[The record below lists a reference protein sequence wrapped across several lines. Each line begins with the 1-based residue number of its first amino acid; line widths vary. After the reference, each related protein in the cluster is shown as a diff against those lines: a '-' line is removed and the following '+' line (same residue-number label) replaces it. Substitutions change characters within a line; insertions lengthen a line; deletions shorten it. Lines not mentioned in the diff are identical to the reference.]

1 MTTYEWI
8 TTFLVPVTGIVS
20 WLFGARMRRNENL
33 KTLQTTIDMLVEK
46 NKELYDEI
54 MRLRKE
60 NDNLRDDAV
69 KRDNRINELE
79 MQIEKLNKQ

>member
-8 TTFLVPVTGIVS
+8 TTFLVPITGVVS
-20 WLFGARMRRNENL
+20 WLAGARMRRNESI
-33 KTLQTTIDMLVEK
+33 KALQTTIDMLVEK

-69 KRDNRINELE
+69 KRDDKIAELE
-79 MQIEKLNKQ
+79 RQIEQLNK

>member
-8 TTFLVPVTGIVS
+8 TTFLVPITGVVS
-20 WLFGARMRRNENL
+20 WLAGARMRRNESI
-33 KTLQTTIDMLVEK
+33 KALQTTIDMLVEK

-54 MRLRKE
+54 MRLRKV

-69 KRDNRINELE
+69 KRDDKIAELE
-79 MQIEKLNKQ
+79 RQIEQLNK

>member
-8 TTFLVPVTGIVS
+8 TTFLVPITGVVS
-20 WLFGARMRRNENL
+20 WLAGARMRRNESI
-33 KTLQTTIDMLVEK
+33 KALQTTIDMLVEK

-60 NDNLRDDAV
+60 NDILRDDAV
-69 KRDNRINELE
+69 KRDDKIAELE
-79 MQIEKLNKQ
+79 RQIEQLNK

>member
-8 TTFLVPVTGIVS
+8 TTFLLPVTGIVS
-20 WLFGARMRRNENL
+20 WIAGSRMRRNDTV
-33 KTLQTTIDMLVEK
+33 KALQTTIDMLVQK
-46 NKELYDEI
+46 NNELYNEI
-54 MRLRKE
+54 MRLREE

-79 MQIEKLNKQ
+79 LQIEKLYKQ

>member
-8 TTFLVPVTGIVS
+8 TTFLGPVCG
-20 WLFGARMRRNENL
+20 LFGWLAGRRIRRNETI
-33 KTLQTTIDMLVEK
+33 KALQTTIDMLVEK

-69 KRDNRINELE
+69 KRDNKIASLEL
-79 MQIEKLNKQ
+79 QIEQLKK